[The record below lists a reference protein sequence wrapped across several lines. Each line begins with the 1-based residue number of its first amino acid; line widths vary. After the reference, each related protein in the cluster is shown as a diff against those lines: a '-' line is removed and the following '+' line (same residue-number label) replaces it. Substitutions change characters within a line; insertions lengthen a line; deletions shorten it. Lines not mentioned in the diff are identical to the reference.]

1 MDNNKLDLL
10 RNNINSL
17 DDKILDLLR
26 ERAEIVT
33 EIGKQKKSHTDVV
46 DYEREQK
53 ILDRI
58 LESTKSKY
66 SKDSIVRIWRE
77 IFQAST
83 KLQEQEIDGP
93 IINTKRSINSINIY
107 KGGKSSLR
115 GKDNIIKLS
124 SNENSYGP
132 SPKVLEKINSQE
144 KLSNFHRY
152 PSIDGVKLREK
163 LAIINHLNADQIVLG
178 CGSDE
183 TLLFSALAF
192 CQDGDEII
200 HAQHGFEMY
209 SIITKIVGATSK
221 LVKEDENYKVS
232 VSSILDQVTASTK
245 IIYLANPNNPT
256 GTYLTRNEIVDLLN
270 KLPKSIILVLD
281 GAYAEYVTNDD
292 YDKGFSLVN
301 QFENI
306 IITRTFSKAYGLAG
320 LRLGWCYSSKK
331 IATILNKVKGPFN
344 TQTLSQEM
352 AMVALDDTEHLNKII
367 ESNKEIKGWFENEL
381 NKMQIKTRSSEG
393 NFTFVEMTNELAK
406 KISEHLANSGIIVR
420 QLDSYGLPNCIR
432 ITIGTKEEM
441 ETTINSLK
449 NLSL

>member
-1 MDNNKLDLL
+1 MVNKKLDVL
-10 RNNINSL
+10 RNSINLL

-26 ERAEIVT
+26 ERAEIVS
-33 EIGKQKKSHTDVV
+33 EIGEQKKSYTDVV

-53 ILDRI
+53 VLDRI
-58 LESTKSKY
+58 LQSTKSKY

-83 KLQEQEIDGP
+83 KLQEIDKS

-107 KGGKSSLR
+107 KGGKFSLS
-115 GKDNIIKLS
+115 GKNNIIKLS

-132 SPKVLEKINSQE
+132 SPKVLEKINLQE
-144 KLSNFHRY
+144 TLSNSHRY
-152 PSIDGVKLREK
+152 PNIDGAKLRDK
-163 LAIINHLNADQIVLG
+163 LASINYLNANQIVLG

-183 TLLFSALAF
+183 TLLFVALAF

-221 LVKEDENYKVS
+221 LVKEDENFKVTIT
-232 VSSILDQVTASTK
+232 SILDQVTPSTK

-256 GTYLTRNEIVDLLN
+256 GTYLTRNEIIALLE

-281 GAYAEYVTNDD
+281 GAYAEYVTKED
-292 YDKGFSLVN
+292 YDNSFSLVD
-301 QFENI
+301 QFANV

-320 LRLGWCYSSKK
+320 IRLGWCYSSEKV
-331 IATILNKVKGPFN
+331 ASILNKVKGPFN
-344 TQTLSQEM
+344 TQSLSQEM
-352 AMVALDDTEHLNKII
+352 AIIALDDKEYLNKVIKY
-367 ESNKEIKGWFENEL
+367 NQEIKSWFEEEL
-381 NKMQIKTRSSEG
+381 KNIKIKTLPSEG
-393 NFTFVEMTNELAK
+393 NFSFVETSDEEAK
-406 KISEHLANSGIIVR
+406 KISSHLANSGIIVR
-420 QLDSYGLPNCIR
+420 QLDSYGLPNCLR

-441 ETTINSLK
+441 EVTINSLK
-449 NLSL
+449 SLS